1 MSRDNFHNRVLLDYF
16 NVVFLHI
23 SAAKSRP
30 RTNVDDLYKKA
41 FDTMNEY
48 MERKETR
55 INKKAS
61 SVDSGFEPKKIKL

>member
-1 MSRDNFHNRVLLDYF
+1 MPQ
-16 NVVFLHI
+16 HI

-30 RTNVDDLYKKA
+30 RWNVEDLYKKA

-55 INKKAS
+55 INKKVA
-61 SVDSGFEPKKIKL
+61 SVDSGHEPKKIKL